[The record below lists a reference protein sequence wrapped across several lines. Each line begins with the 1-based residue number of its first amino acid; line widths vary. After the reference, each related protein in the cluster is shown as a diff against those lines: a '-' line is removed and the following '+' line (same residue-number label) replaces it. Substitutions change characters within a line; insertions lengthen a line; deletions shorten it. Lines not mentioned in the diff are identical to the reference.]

1 MASTRNKNT
10 QENYK
15 IQQMNFRQLE
25 DYELYEN
32 SQSGAAFSPSLP
44 VLGFN
49 PSRMSRND
57 LAHNP
62 IEIESS
68 LFGINSTNL
77 VNPQNKV
84 VPQQKTLPEKEF
96 FKRQELIMPNPLAIE
111 KNQRPF
117 PI

>member
-1 MASTRNKNT
+1 MASTRNINT

-15 IQQMNFRQLE
+15 IQQLNFRQMQ

-32 SQSGAAFSPSLP
+32 SQSGAAYNPALP

-49 PSRMSRND
+49 PSHMSRND

-62 IEIESS
+62 IEIESA

-77 VNPQNKV
+77 VNPQQPV
-84 VPQQKTLPEKEF
+84 IPESKTLPEKSF
-96 FKRQELIMPNPLAIE
+96 FKTPELIMPVPLAIE

>member
-15 IQQMNFRQLE
+15 IQQMNFRQMQ

-32 SQSGAAFSPSLP
+32 SQSGAAYSPSLP

-49 PSRMSRND
+49 PSHMSRND

-77 VNPQNKV
+77 VNPQNEV
-84 VPQQKTLPEKEF
+84 IPQPKILREEEF
-96 FKRQELIMPNPLAIE
+96 FKRPELIMPVPLAIE
-111 KNQRPF
+111 RNQRPF